1 MSPAGLSPSA
11 DRSNLDRVVRRVHEI
26 STLPHVA
33 LQVMDVAN
41 DPNSGAAEMMKI
53 MESDPALTARVLRYV
68 NSSAIGLRQQITNLQ
83 YAIAYLGLK
92 QVRNLA
98 MTAAVSDLF
107 KANNNPGKYDRK
119 ALWRHL
125 VSVGVCTRIL
135 ALQLSMPEFE
145 DLFLAGLLH
154 DLGIILEDQYANKPF
169 KELMLIAT
177 EDVPFT
183 RLEREHLGFD
193 HTELGEK
200 VAESWQFPEMVRAA
214 IRRHH
219 SSASYTGEHLNA
231 VRCVE
236 VANMICTAKGLTS
249 IGLKWIPFIRSA
261 FEGLSITRSDIQVL
275 AGRLDEELKAN
286 SALFDI

>member
-1 MSPAGLSPSA
+1 MSQPGLSPSA
-11 DRSNLDRVVRRVHEI
+11 DRSNLDRVARRVHEI

-33 LQVMDVAN
+33 LRVMEVAN
-41 DPNSGAAEMMKI
+41 DPDSGASEIKDI

-68 NSSAIGLRQQITNLQ
+68 NSSAIGLRQRITNLQ

-107 KANNNPGKYDRK
+107 KAEDTSGAYDRK

-125 VSVGVCTRIL
+125 VSVGICTRVL
-135 ALQLSMPEFE
+135 ALQLSMIDFE

-154 DLGIILEDQYANKPF
+154 DLGIILEDQHAHKPF
-169 KELMLIAT
+169 QQMMAVAG
-177 EDVPFT
+177 EDVPFVQ
-183 RLEREHLGFD
+183 LEREYLGFD

-200 VAESWQFPEMVRAA
+200 VAETWHFPDMVRSV

-219 SSASYTGEHLNA
+219 SSASYTGEHLRA

-236 VANMICTAKGLTS
+236 VANIICTAKGLTS
-249 IGLKWIPFIRSA
+249 IGLKWVPFSRSA
-261 FEGLSITRSDIQVL
+261 IEGLSLTRDDIQVL
-275 AGRLDEELKAN
+275 AGRLDEELRDN